1 MNGSDLKGRKM
12 MEKRYP
18 IVCLLFVC
26 LVAGVTNP
34 VRASDSGWKT
44 LVFPEV
50 TGWKQSG
57 EIQTFQPENLFD
69 YIDGAADLY
78 LSYDFQEL
86 KVAEYRNEK
95 KASVIVEVY
104 RHRTPTHAFGIY
116 SQERLANA
124 NFIDVGTQGYIET
137 NVLNFLVGPYYVKIN
152 SYNTGAED
160 QGILLTFAKKVS
172 ENLGEKGSLPSIL
185 SSFPEEGKKKTSEK
199 FIAIK
204 FLGYSFLHSAFT
216 ADYELSGKKF
226 KLFVIEGRD
235 HTECGNMIQKYLQQT
250 GSREKNIIEGHYTI
264 ADPYHGEIEVEWRGE
279 YIWGILNVT
288 DPSLR
293 LKYLKLF
300 GEGLEKKK

>member
-1 MNGSDLKGRKM
+1 MK
-12 MEKRYP
+12 KRYP
-18 IVCLLFVC
+18 VVWLLFVC
-26 LVAGVTNP
+26 VVLGVSHSAW
-34 VRASDSGWKT
+34 ASDPVWKT
-44 LVFPEV
+44 FVFPEV

-137 NVLNFLVGPYYVKIN
+137 NVLNFLLGPYYVKIN

-160 QGILLTFAKKVS
+160 QDILLTFAKKVS

-185 SSFPEEGKKKTSEK
+185 SSFPEEGKKKNSER

-204 FLGYSFLHSAFT
+204 FLGYPFFHSAFT
-216 ADYELSGKKF
+216 VDYELSGTKF

-235 HTECGNMIQKYLQQT
+235 HTECGNMMQRYLQQT
-250 GSREKNIIEGHYTI
+250 GSREKNIIEGRYTI
-264 ADPYHGEIEVEWRGE
+264 ADPYHGEIEVEWRGK
-279 YIWGILNVT
+279 YIWGILNIN

-300 GEGLEKKK
+300 GEELKRK